1 MFGFLVL
8 YCIASNLSSVLEG
21 DYLVLVLFAI
31 FVMEGVIALSGLI
44 ILVSFTGSDYVRS
57 SSLARL

>member
-1 MFGFLVL
+1 MFSFIIL
-8 YCIASNLSSVLEG
+8 YYTSFNLSTVFESDYIVLI
-21 DYLVLVLFAI
+21 LFSI

-57 SSLARL
+57 STLRRL